1 MKKKT
6 LALLLTLQCILL
18 LVFFIDPAKWDT
30 DKKKQVIGTMR
41 ESETLSDRSV
51 TAFCEADKQN
61 MWIGTADGLNVYTGQ
76 KFIQLTCQPDDS
88 ATIPDNHIKSL
99 VRDNNG
105 TVWVGTPNGVA
116 QHLGWF
122 RFKRYAVPYTVN
134 GVYQL
139 VEYGNR
145 GMIANNGADA
155 YIIKGGTVKFFY
167 HFSQDNVQSNYI
179 FPDRKGG
186 YWTVEPHVIKHFD
199 DNGRLTEPVVHSKSN
214 VAYSSQMG
222 DTVWISQSRWLTA
235 IDLKN
240 NRIIYRTKE
249 RLPIIATS
257 LYAKDS
263 DHVYLNSSFH
273 GLYLFKVSTGQLSKV
288 SDTDLHLHHKDV
300 TISTLYGDK
309 SQNMWI
315 GFNDGGFQILSPTTM
330 IFEQFNNTALN
341 NSTTGKNV
349 SIIDVVG
356 QNVIGSTEDE
366 IFCFNATYNTIHK
379 YLYKDIFSDSPY
391 YRQTLSDVV
400 RMSDTQAWLISNVR
414 VLSCNVID
422 GRIDVL
428 NRVFSPKNIGPLLGK
443 GCRVDGSDVVVT
455 SDSPYLLR
463 CRFGSTSCDSIAVRN
478 KMYSH
483 NSRLLSLP
491 DGRVLI
497 VMKGLNMAIYSPTT
511 DKVVPYATAK
521 PSGFDNADPEAVCI
535 DSKHNV
541 WIGTRHNG
549 LVRLFMDKHMVERVE
564 DVQLDNVTDI
574 HDDGSGQLWICSHD
588 DMVAYN
594 PTTRD
599 VNFGYNLSSL
609 DDTRRT
615 LFYRNICQI
624 KGSKTL
630 VFGTTRGCFMLPLGV
645 KNNNKPVLAIRDID
659 IYNTEGIHKGINS
672 DFSNNTNITLPHD
685 ENQLTFTFGST
696 NLGNRERKVYQY
708 RLDGYDR
715 DWSVPST
722 NTSAHYAHLAPGTYT
737 FRVRMEHT
745 LHGGDA
751 QECSA
756 KVIIKSSFWLSWAAL
771 YFYIACIAFIVY
783 RFQITYLNA
792 QRNRLR
798 VQQLINERRRDKRT
812 NEMNMNFFANI
823 SHEFRNPLT
832 LIAGPLVMLKN
843 DDSLPRSVRKTLNS
857 VCVSVNRMLVLID
870 QMLDFNKLEVDA
882 LRLGVAEYDAV
893 RELYTLTQVFADT
906 ARLRHIEVTVRCH
919 EQNLYVWMDR
929 DKFEKIMSNLL
940 TNALKHTPDGG
951 QIEIKMD
958 KMEPDRLRVSVFNN
972 GPHIDADKLENIFK
986 RYYQIKGISSSHRY
1000 GWGTGLGLYYVKR
1013 LVGLHHGE
1021 IKVENVSTGGV
1032 VFAFA
1037 IPVGASAYSTD
1048 EHITKDD
1055 GLMQIPT
1062 ETDTD
1067 ITDCKV
1073 EQNSS
1078 DVNATVAKPVVL
1090 IVDDDTAVAQYV
1102 RSLFGDEYVVVN
1114 KYSAESVLENIAD
1127 IKPDIILSDVI
1138 MGEMNGYDL
1147 CRHLKSDL
1155 MTCHIPVILI
1165 TAKSNVNEQ
1174 IEGLDC
1180 GANAY
1185 VTKPF
1190 DPRYL
1195 RALVSS
1201 MLHNVT
1207 LLRKKLG
1214 EGDNVETV
1222 TEDLAYKDRQF
1233 LDRLYELM
1241 EQHISDQNLNVS
1253 TISKELLISHS
1264 KFNYKLKELTGE
1276 TPGNL
1281 FRKFKLNKAARMLRE
1296 GKYNVSEVAYSTGFG
1311 TVSYFSVA
1319 FKKQFGVSP
1328 SEYR

>member
-1 MKKKT
+1 MKKIF
-6 LALLLTLQCILL
+6 LAAALTIQVVLL
-18 LVFFIDPAKWDT
+18 LVFFVDFNKWNT
-30 DKKKQVIGTMR
+30 DGKKSVVGLMR

-51 TAFCEADKQN
+51 TAFCEGGNQT
-61 MWIGTADGLNVYTGQ
+61 MWIGTTDGLNVYTGQ
-76 KFIQLTCQPDDS
+76 KFVQLACLPNDTT
-88 ATIPDNHIKSL
+88 TIPDNNIKSL
-99 VRDNNG
+99 LCDSHD

-116 QHLGWF
+116 RHLGSF
-122 RFKRYAVPYTVN
+122 RFKRYTLPYSVN
-134 GVYQL
+134 GFYQL
-139 VEYGNR
+139 ADYGER
-145 GMIANNGADA
+145 GIIANNGSDA
-155 YIIKGGTVKFFY
+155 YIIIGETVKPFY
-167 HFSQDNVQSNYI
+167 HFSQLNTSANFLY
-179 FPDRKGG
+179 PDRKGG
-186 YWTVEPHVIKHFD
+186 YWIVEPAVIKHFD
-199 DNGRLTEPVVHSKSN
+199 SNGRLMEPATHVEAN
-214 VAYSSQMG
+214 VAYTSQMG
-222 DTVWISQSRWLTA
+222 DTVWICQSRWLTA

-240 NRIIYRTKE
+240 NRIVYQSKD

-257 LYAKDS
+257 IYAHDK

-273 GLYLFKVSTGQLSKV
+273 GLYLLTVSTEQLTKV
-288 SDTDLHLHHKDV
+288 PDTELHLHHKDV

-309 SQNMWI
+309 KHNLWV
-315 GFNDGGFQILSPTTM
+315 GYNDGGFQILSQTTM
-330 IFEQFNNTALN
+330 AFERFNNTPLN
-341 NSTTGKNV
+341 FATAGQNV
-349 SIIDVVG
+349 SRIGAVG

-366 IFCFNATYNTIHK
+366 VFCYNATRNVMQK

-391 YRQTLSDVV
+391 FRQTLSDVV
-400 RMSDTQAWLISNVR
+400 PLNDTQAWLISNVR
-414 VLSCNVID
+414 VLSCNVAD
-422 GRIDVL
+422 GRIEVKS
-428 NRVFSPKNIGPLLGK
+428 RVFSPTNMGPILGN
-443 GCRVDGSDVVVT
+443 GCKTGDDILVT

-463 CRFGSTSCDSIAVRN
+463 CRFGEIACDSIAVNN

-483 NSRLLSLP
+483 NSQLLNLP

-497 VMKGLNMAIYSPTT
+497 VMKGLDMAVFNPAD
-511 DKVVPYATAK
+511 DKVEHYAVTKAA
-521 PSGFDNADPEAVCI
+521 GFAGADPEAVCL
-535 DSKHNV
+535 DRNGNV

-549 LVRLFMDKHMVERVE
+549 LARLFLDQHKVERVA
-564 DVQLDNVTDI
+564 DVQLNNITSI
-574 HDDGSGQLWICSHD
+574 HDDGNGLLWICSHD

-594 PTTRD
+594 PTTCD
-599 VNFGYNLSSL
+599 VNFGYNLSAF

-624 KGSKTL
+624 KGSNIL

-645 KNNNKPVLAIRDID
+645 KSPNKPVLELRGID
-659 IYNTEGIHKGINS
+659 IYSTDGEHKAINP
-672 DFSNNTNITLPHD
+672 DFAEDAHFTLPHD
-685 ENQLTFTFGST
+685 ENRLTFAFGCT
-696 NLGNRERKVYQY
+696 NFGNRERKVYQY

-715 DWSVPST
+715 DWSAPST
-722 NTSAHYAHLAPGTYT
+722 NMSAQYANLAPGTYT
-737 FRVRMEHT
+737 FRVRLAQTQHEGET
-745 LHGGDA
+745 
-751 QECSA
+751 QECCV
-756 KVIIKSSFWLSWAAL
+756 KVTIKPSFWLSWAAI
-771 YFYIACIAFIVY
+771 YFYVLCIGFIIY
-783 RFQITYLNA
+783 RFQLMY
-792 QRNRLR
+792 LR
-798 VQQLINERRRDKRT
+798 VQRDKLRMQQLANERMRDKRT

-832 LIAGPLVMLKN
+832 LIAGPLLMLKS
-843 DDSLPRSVRKTLNS
+843 DESLPRSVRKTLNS

-870 QMLDFNKLEVDA
+870 QMLDFNKLEADA

-893 RELYTLTQVFADT
+893 SELHTLTSVCAET
-906 ARLRHIEVTVRCH
+906 ARLRNIEVKACCN
-919 EQNLYVWMDR
+919 EQNLYVWMDH

-951 QIEIKMD
+951 QIKVA
-958 KMEPDRLRVSVFNN
+958 MEKTADEQLRVSVYNS
-972 GPHIDADKLENIFK
+972 GAHIDADKLDNIFK
-986 RYYQIKGISSSHRY
+986 RYYQIKGTSAAHQY

-1021 IKVENVSTGGV
+1021 IKVENVPTGGV
-1032 VFAFA
+1032 AFVFT
-1037 IPVGASAYSTD
+1037 IPVGASAYSND
-1048 EHITKDD
+1048 EHITKGE

-1062 ETDTD
+1062 DNDADQTDS
-1067 ITDCKV
+1067 KV
-1073 EQNSS
+1073 EQNRS
-1078 DVNATVAKPVVL
+1078 DVNETVAKPVVL
-1090 IVDDDTAVAQYV
+1090 VVDDDTAVAQYV

-1114 KYSAESVLENIAD
+1114 KYSAESALESIAD

-1138 MGEMNGYDL
+1138 MGEMNGYDF
-1147 CRHLKSDL
+1147 CRQLKADL

-1174 IEGLDC
+1174 VEGLGC

-1201 MLHNVT
+1201 SLHNVM

-1214 EGDNVETV
+1214 EGESTETV
-1222 TEDLAYKDRQF
+1222 TEGLAEQDRLF
-1233 LDRLYELM
+1233 LDKLYELM
-1241 EQHISDQNLNVS
+1241 EKHISDQNLNVA

-1296 GKYNVSEVAYSTGFG
+1296 GQHNVSEVAYTTGFG